1 MNKKVLIVED
11 HDSLRYVI
19 GAFLSKNFEVVG
31 ARNGL
36 EAMGY
41 LSRGVMPDVIVSDAC
56 MPELDG
62 ASFLSNIRCSGLFS
76 KIPVVIISGSDNGE
90 DEQQFQKLGI
100 SAYIRKPFNPIHLQD
115 RLIQI
120 TG

>member
-11 HDSLRYVI
+11 HDSLRYII

-36 EAMGY
+36 EAMSW
-41 LSRGVMPDVIVSDAC
+41 LSKGVLPDVIVSDAC

-62 ASFLSNIRCSGLFS
+62 ATFLSNLRCSGLFS
-76 KIPVVIISGSDNGE
+76 KIPVVIISGSDSE

-100 SAYIRKPFNPIHLQD
+100 SAYFRKPFNPVLLQD
-115 RLIQI
+115 QLIQI
-120 TG
+120 VG